1 MSTQHGTVILFGSG
15 ETAPGGRRIYDELFA
30 HLRAPIRGAI
40 LETPAGFEPNS
51 EWVAQQVADF
61 WSTRLQNYRPH
72 ISIIPARK
80 KETLHSPDNPDLLP
94 PLYTANVIFS
104 GAGSPT
110 YAVRQLR
117 DTLAWQLLRAAHRM
131 GAAVVFA
138 SASTLAA
145 SRFTIP
151 VYEIYKVGEEL
162 QWRDGLDFFGAYG
175 LELIF
180 VPHWNNKDGGTV
192 LDTSHCYL
200 GQSRFDQLRAMLPS
214 DSATIVGI
222 EEHTAL
228 WVETATAT
236 CRVVGQG
243 NVVVLRGDH
252 THTFAKG
259 TEFPIRELGDFT
271 PIPTPD
277 LPDSLFADIQRA
289 RTDLAANTPQPS
301 TEILTLAERR
311 QQARQAKEWQRA
323 DALRDELLTRGWQV
337 QDTPDG
343 AVLIPVE

>member
-1 MSTQHGTVILFGSG
+1 MSTQPGTVILFGSG
-15 ETAPGGRRIYDELFA
+15 ETAPTGRRIYDELFA
-30 HLRAPIRGAI
+30 HLRTPIRGAI

-61 WSTRLQNYRPH
+61 WATRLQNYRPRTA
-72 ISIIPARK
+72 IIPARK
-80 KETLHSPDNPDLLP
+80 KETPHSPDNPDLLT

-117 DTLAWQLLRAAHRM
+117 DTLAWQLLRTAHRM

-162 QWRDGLDFFGAYG
+162 HWRDGLDFFGAFG

-180 VPHWNNKDGGTV
+180 VPHWNNKDGGAV
-192 LDTSHCYL
+192 LDTSNCYL

-214 DSATIVGI
+214 DTATIVGI

-228 WVETATAT
+228 WVEIATAT

-243 NVVVLRGDH
+243 NVVVIRGEH
-252 THTFAKG
+252 ERTFATG
-259 TEFPIRELGDFT
+259 TEFSIRELGDFT
-271 PIPTPD
+271 PTPMD
-277 LPDSLFADIQRA
+277 VLPESLFTDIQRA
-289 RTDLAANTPQPS
+289 RADLALHTPQPS
-301 TEILTLAERR
+301 SEVLTLAQHR
-311 QQARQAKEWQRA
+311 QQARASKEWQRA